1 MNFANMANMQRP
13 GGAPMM
19 APMMAARPGMPPQG
33 MPQVQPNPGMAPNM
47 RATNA
52 NYKYTAGVRNVAGSA
67 VPVAPQ
73 PVMQTQVPQ
82 AAVFIQGMSFYIKFL
97 VIFKVENNLKGSLDS
112 IPSPS
117 VKIQSMG
124 RKVCLR
130 CKVYIF

>member
-82 AAVFIQGMSFYIKFL
+82 AAVFIQGMSYKIS
-97 VIFKVENNLKGSLDS
+97 VIFLSIFLFRKLVSIYLFSRGLKMN
-112 IPSPS
+112 
-117 VKIQSMG
+117 Q
-124 RKVCLR
+124 KVCNMKKFCL
-130 CKVYIF
+130 